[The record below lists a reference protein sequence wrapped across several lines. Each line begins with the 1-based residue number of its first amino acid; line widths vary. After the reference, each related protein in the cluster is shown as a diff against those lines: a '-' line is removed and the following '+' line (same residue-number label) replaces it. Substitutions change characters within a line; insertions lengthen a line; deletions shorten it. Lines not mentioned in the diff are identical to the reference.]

1 MADSAHGVQAVRGD
15 EALTVRESI
24 TVNRAV
30 ADAFRLF
37 TDGIGEWWP
46 LKGSPF
52 SYGGDRADKI
62 FLETKVGGRFYE
74 RFSDGEEFEVGR
86 VIACEPPTRIV
97 FTWMDPKWKAQPKS
111 RSASLPP
118 EMPPVSTSSIAAST
132 LRACRRTRRRGG
144 PMVGRRSWHPMKGL
158 PTGSARGPAS
168 EPAVPGSAA
177 PSR

>member
-24 TVNRAV
+24 TVNRAI

-97 FTWMDPKWKAQPKS
+97 FTWMDPKWKAPTEVEVRFTS
-111 RSASLPP
+111 AGNATRVDLEHRSCD
-118 EMPPVSTSSIAAST
+118 AAGAAT
-132 LRACRRTRRRGG
+132 QAAARLGYAWKTGVAAC
-144 PMVGRRSWHPMKGL
+144 
-158 PTGSARGPAS
+158 A
-168 EPAVPGSAA
+168 EAA
-177 PSR
+177 NRQ

>member
-15 EALTVRESI
+15 KAVTVRESI
-24 TVNRAV
+24 TVNRAI

-62 FLETKVGGRFYE
+62 FLEAKTGGRFYE

-97 FTWMDPKWKAQPKS
+97 FSWKDPSWKAPTEVEV
-111 RSASLPP
+111 RFTPAGNATRVDLEHRGFEAAGVPP
-118 EMPPVSTSSIAAST
+118 EEAAGWADGWKMVLAPYVES
-132 LRACRRTRRRGG
+132 LTRGD
-144 PMVGRRSWHPMKGL
+144 S
-158 PTGSARGPAS
+158 GS
-168 EPAVPGSAA
+168 
-177 PSR
+177 

>member
-24 TVNRAV
+24 TVHRAI

-97 FTWMDPKWKAQPKS
+97 FTWKDPNWKASTEVEVRFSPVGNSTRVDLEHRGFDTAGVPREEAMGWGDGWKMVLAPYVEAANPTKS
-111 RSASLPP
+111 DR
-118 EMPPVSTSSIAAST
+118 
-132 LRACRRTRRRGG
+132 
-144 PMVGRRSWHPMKGL
+144 
-158 PTGSARGPAS
+158 
-168 EPAVPGSAA
+168 
-177 PSR
+177 

>member
-1 MADSAHGVQAVRGD
+1 MADSAHGIQAVRGD

-24 TVNRAV
+24 TVNRAI

-86 VIACEPPTRIV
+86 VIACEPPTRI
-97 FTWMDPKWKAQPKS
+97 
-111 RSASLPP
+111 
-118 EMPPVSTSSIAAST
+118 AAST

-177 PSR
+177 PSRRGRNRCTGSDPTHPDGSPSQ